1 MVDTISVVL
10 GLEIPEMGI
19 GSNPVLTTKIYIM
32 EKKPKIKWKNFK
44 IWIKDQFKRKTWFR
58 NFFITGNAWGGFSIN
73 SHINQHTGEPK
84 ITYNHLESAQKAA
97 DKMGQKHNT
106 HFSVYKCLYCDGY
119 HIGKNREN
127 KTDYDKKVVTDVE
140 VKDKTLILK

>member
-1 MVDTISVVL
+1 MVHVRFVIA
-10 GLEIPEMGI
+10 PQ
-19 GSNPVLTTKIYIM
+19 NFNFM
-32 EKKPKIKWKNFK
+32 EQKPRIKWKNFK

-97 DKMGQKHNT
+97 DKMSKKHNT

-119 HIGKNREN
+119 HIGKNRDN
-127 KTDYDKKVVTDVE
+127 KTEYDKQTKTYVVTDAE

>member
-1 MVDTISVVL
+1 
-10 GLEIPEMGI
+10 
-19 GSNPVLTTKIYIM
+19 M

-73 SHINQHTGEPK
+73 SHINQHTGQPK

-127 KTDYDKKVVTDVE
+127 KTDYDKKVVTNVE